1 MDRYEVWNQC
11 ILQGEKEIQRKLAEL
26 DELRRKMYLN
36 RDARY
41 VPRMEEKIGEIKK
54 TAKGF
59 HKDFKASGEEMM
71 L

>member
-1 MDRYEVWNQC
+1 MDRYEMWNQC

-41 VPRMEEKIGEIKK
+41 VPMIEGKIGELKK
-54 TAKGF
+54 EVKGF
-59 HKDFKASGEEMM
+59 YKDFKASGEE
-71 L
+71 